1 MVQLWVNLPAK
12 HKMTAPGY
20 QPILSQS
27 IPQIELSNSRG
38 SIRVIAG
45 EHEGHMGPAK
55 TFTPMNVFDI
65 RLKKGEELVLPVAD
79 GWNTSVVVLRGALEG
94 GVDSGVVAKDAKM
107 LMFSQEGEDIKIKAL
122 EDSVA
127 LLLSGEPI
135 DEPIVGHGPFV
146 MNTRQEIDQAI
157 SDFNRGA
164 FGSI

>member
-1 MVQLWVNLPAK
+1 
-12 HKMTAPGY
+12 
-20 QPILSQS
+20 
-27 IPQIELSNSRG
+27 
-38 SIRVIAG
+38 
-45 EHEGHMGPAK
+45 
-55 TFTPMNVFDI
+55 MNVFDI

-94 GVDSGVVAKDAKM
+94 GGDSGVIAKDAKM
-107 LMFSQEGEDIKIKAL
+107 LMFSQDGQDIKIKAL

-135 DEPIVGHGPFV
+135 DEPIAGHGPFV

>member
-1 MVQLWVNLPAK
+1 
-12 HKMTAPGY
+12 
-20 QPILSQS
+20 
-27 IPQIELSNSRG
+27 
-38 SIRVIAG
+38 VIAG
-45 EHEGHMGPAK
+45 EHEGHVGPAK

-79 GWNTSVVVLRGALEG
+79 GWNTSVLVLRGSLR
-94 GVDSGVVAKDAKM
+94 GVGSHNDQDAIAKDAKM
-107 LMFSQEGEDIKIKAL
+107 LVFSQDGEDIKIKAL

-135 DEPIVGHGPFV
+135 DEPIVGQGPFV
-146 MNTRQEIDQAI
+146 MNTREEIDQAI